1 MTIEQTDMIDLIGV
15 DQTTDEVVLTIT
27 DPLVWEED
35 SREHLY
41 LLQEKIN
48 TYVGFIESEDFFGE
62 FPDAKGRDVVI
73 NIVGKHGLTEEAV
86 NFLNQASQILNPRG
100 IGLKHE
106 LIQLH

>member
-15 DQTTDEVVLTIT
+15 DQSTDEVVLTIT
-27 DPLVWEED
+27 DPLVWEND

-48 TYVGFIESEDFFGE
+48 TYVGFIESEDFFRE
-62 FPDAKGRDVVI
+62 FPDAKGREIVI
-73 NIVGKHGLTEEAV
+73 NIVGKHSLTDEAIQ
-86 NFLNQASQILNPRG
+86 FITQAFEILQPRG